1 MADML
6 SITYGALAD
15 PTRRGI
21 VEQLAVA
28 ARTVAE
34 LRRPLAMSAPA
45 VSKHLRVLES
55 AALIER
61 RRAGRNQVCTL
72 RRDTLVEAR
81 RWLDEQFRAWS
92 GPLDSLDSFEEREEH
107 PGEDPR

>member
-1 MADML
+1 MADPL
-6 SITYGALAD
+6 SIMYGALAD

-28 ARTVAE
+28 DRTVAE

-45 VSKHLRVLES
+45 VSKHLRVLEA

-61 RRAGRNQVCTL
+61 RRAGRHRLCRL
-72 RRDTLVEAR
+72 RRDALVEAR
-81 RWLDEQFRAWS
+81 RWLDGLGAPQA
-92 GPLDSLDSFEEREEH
+92 
-107 PGEDPR
+107 